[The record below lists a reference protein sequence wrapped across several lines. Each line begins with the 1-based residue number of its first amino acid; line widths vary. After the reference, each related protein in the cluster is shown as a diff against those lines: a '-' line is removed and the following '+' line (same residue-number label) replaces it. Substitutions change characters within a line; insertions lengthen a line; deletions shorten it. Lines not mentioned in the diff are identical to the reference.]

1 MHPKV
6 PHLWEIK
13 KVTENKT
20 AVDTAVRFNT
30 CLLKIEGEKYGI
42 TAWEWE
48 NSFSSACVQQFEMKM
63 GVIMPHFTLKL
74 KLMTT

>member
-1 MHPKV
+1 MRNGLLASESATFVGNK
-6 PHLWEIK
+6 K

-20 AVDTAVRFNT
+20 AVDTAARFNT

-48 NSFSSACVQQFEMKM
+48 NSFSSACVQQVCAK
-63 GVIMPHFTLKL
+63 V
-74 KLMTT
+74 